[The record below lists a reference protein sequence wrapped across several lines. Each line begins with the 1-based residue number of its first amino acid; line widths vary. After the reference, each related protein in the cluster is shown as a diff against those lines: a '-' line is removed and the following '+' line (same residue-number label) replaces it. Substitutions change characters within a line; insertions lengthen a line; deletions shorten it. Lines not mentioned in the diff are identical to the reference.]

1 MNLYKLFF
9 PLFLSTLQVHAIVS
23 ATGILTNASTIATI
37 GCKKYMVHDGETCF
51 SITRAN
57 NITYAQMLAW
67 NSDLKPTCT
76 NIKDFLNKNI
86 CISNPSGKFTIPNN
100 SRGATATISTQA
112 PKPAPVLNTTNEK
125 CGQFYKVA
133 KGDDC
138 STIEAEFGI
147 SLKDFIFL
155 NPEVGT
161 NCTHLLLDYY
171 YCVRPVGAIST
182 YIGYGGAQTN
192 NTTWVELS
200 MKSVPRRDIMASFRT
215 DKPMIPMANGTRRD
229 CILYFWLEDDNTD
242 CLGWSYQ
249 AETSLEEFMLWNPSL
264 REDKKKIHS
273 SGSNNP
279 QPCTLSASSSYCL
292 LLTSPSPSPVSEETP
307 PSPRAVGEIAN
318 CTDWFHIGPETTF
331 DTMMG
336 LNNLTMKDFC
346 SMNPSVGINCEGLAE
361 GTYYCVSTHP
371 GGNQPYNE
379 DDDRGDDDHHTTM
392 ASPTMTKNGLIS
404 TPSPVQTGIS
414 STCRS
419 FYRVAKDD
427 ACDKIAQDHNITLS
441 DFYTWNPAVSRHY
454 SSLQAGVY
462 VCVGVL

>member
-1 MNLYKLFF
+1 M
-9 PLFLSTLQVHAIVS
+9 
-23 ATGILTNASTIATI
+23 IA
-37 GCKKYMVHDGETCF
+37 
-51 SITRAN
+51 
-57 NITYAQMLAW
+57 
-67 NSDLKPTCT
+67 
-76 NIKDFLNKNI
+76 
-86 CISNPSGKFTIPNN
+86 
-100 SRGATATISTQA
+100 
-112 PKPAPVLNTTNEK
+112 
-125 CGQFYKVA
+125 
-133 KGDDC
+133 
-138 STIEAEFGI
+138 
-147 SLKDFIFL
+147 
-155 NPEVGT
+155 
-161 NCTHLLLDYY
+161 
-171 YCVRPVGAIST
+171 
-182 YIGYGGAQTN
+182 
-192 NTTWVELS
+192 
-200 MKSVPRRDIMASFRT
+200 
-215 DKPMIPMANGTRRD
+215 
-229 CILYFWLEDDNTD
+229 
-242 CLGWSYQ
+242 
-249 AETSLEEFMLWNPSL
+249 
-264 REDKKKIHS
+264 
-273 SGSNNP
+273 
-279 QPCTLSASSSYCL
+279 
-292 LLTSPSPSPVSEETP
+292 PVSEETP
-307 PSPRAVGEIAN
+307 PSPRTVGEIAN